1 MDKRSYFEIG
11 GLIMDGTAGYHHVS
25 GKKIE
30 RGIRRGN
37 APLVARGVSDMV
49 TRNLSDK
56 KGVPYSEG
64 QLALRGWV
72 QDNKRT
78 LRGIT
83 SALPLSAP
91 VTVGIQLS
99 LTGLEM
105 LSYARGAYDLATP
118 EMLRYEESVFWGGSG
133 GRII

>member
-1 MDKRSYFEIG
+1 MDVRTYFEIG
-11 GLIMDGTAGYHHVS
+11 GLIIDGSGGYHHPS

-37 APLVARGVSDMV
+37 APLVARGASNLV
-49 TRNLSDK
+49 TRNLVDK
-56 KGVPYSEG
+56 EGVPYSDH

-78 LRGIT
+78 LRGIV
-83 SALPLSAP
+83 SVLP
-91 VTVGIQLS
+91 VTASVAVGFQLS

-105 LSYARGAYDLATP
+105 LSYARGVYDLATP
-118 EMLRYEESVFWGGSG
+118 EMLRYEESVAWGGSG